1 MEDTNAILIA
11 IGVFLLVLLFVAGIA
26 QGAKS

>member
-1 MEDTNAILIA
+1 MTEQYLLTA

-26 QGAKS
+26 QGNRT